1 MNLPDKKKFSL
12 SLFIKSSLV
21 GASIIIPG
29 ISAGTLALIFGIYD
43 TILNAIVKLFSKDYL
58 KSFFTLLWIG
68 SGALVGLIIFLI
80 LLTNFIF
87 PSSKATG
94 FVFSL
99 FTGFII
105 GSIFL
110 IKKMISKNISG
121 KKITIGSFLFLLGI
135 FLIIAIYLFSPHKSE
150 LNQIYFSQK
159 QLHNPSFLWSLSIGS
174 FMAGGFMLMPGV
186 SGSAILMSWGLY
198 APTIFIAK
206 NFIIAPLVIVIIS
219 ATLGVII
226 WAGIIHLLL
235 KHARNMTLF
244 FIIGLIV
251 GSTIQLF
258 WESLTI
264 LPFNLSG
271 LFLLTLGII
280 IGFLLSLFLNKFS
293 KIKAG

>member
-1 MNLPDKKKFSL
+1 MNIPGKKNFSL
-12 SLFIKSSLV
+12 SLFIKSSIV
-21 GASIIIPG
+21 GASLIIPG
-29 ISAGTLALIFGIYD
+29 VSAGTLAIIFGIYD
-43 TILNAIVKLFSKDYL
+43 LILNSIVKLFSKEYL

-68 SGALVGLIIFLI
+68 LGAILGLIIFLI
-80 LLTNFIF
+80 VVTTFIF
-87 PSSKATG
+87 PSQKATG

-99 FTGFII
+99 FTGFIV

-110 IKKMISKNISG
+110 IKKMISKNLPA
-121 KKITIGSFLFLLGI
+121 KKITVGSFLFLLGI

-159 QLHNPSFLWSLSIGS
+159 QLHDSSFLWSLAIGN

-206 NFIIAPLVIVIIS
+206 NFIIVPLLTVLIS
-219 ATLGVII
+219 SLLGVII

-251 GSTIQLF
+251 GSTIQLL
-258 WESLTI
+258 WESITT
-264 LPFNLSG
+264 LPFNLTGFS
-271 LFLLTLGII
+271 LLILGI
-280 IGFLLSLFLNKFS
+280 GLGLGLSLFLNKFS
-293 KIKAG
+293 GIKAG